1 MLRANIGNAV
11 MDVAAP
17 KNKTASKS
25 VALSEKSPGTLLIQN
40 AKKPPRIKGTTIPA
54 TETEAA
60 LCEINFKFGANQKH
74 VEPHA

>member
-1 MLRANIGNAV
+1 MMRANIGNAV

-25 VALSEKSPGTLLIQN
+25 VALSGKSPGTLLIQN

-54 TETEAA
+54 D
-60 LCEINFKFGANQKH
+60 
-74 VEPHA
+74 